1 MASCDLSAWNHNPP
15 VLKSRAA
22 RRRFRLRRTAIL
34 HSQRNTWD
42 LYSAVPF
49 MHSYGQ
55 GPDVQYNAP
64 SQTDAVLSYLSA
76 DAQPFCPEF
85 VKTDL
90 SCDIETARQGDD
102 GKTLQD
108 EEEVFKLNCYG
119 CWEAIP
125 FSVFCQSL
133 HLCQSCFQ
141 AAQPGAA
148 KSQQQNDVRTAGC
161 DVSYTDPE
169 CSKATSFKRTVATEQ
184 HPESADW
191 EFLQRSLQPCI
202 AALRC
207 QFDSNRYSIYM
218 EQQKSLNDIV
228 AARTQAISSVVDD
241 FVLVL
246 TDGMNSERAQNQI
259 KQHEFRIRRL
269 LKQEV
274 HEVFTSIEKA
284 SENSRTTPRVE
295 CVYAEPKIPP
305 SAYFLFISRAKMR
318 WDGESD
324 SLQLFARMA
333 STEWKTMSAEDR
345 KEYEVEAMRRKAAHA
360 EQLSDYKEFGY
371 YRISIT

>member
-1 MASCDLSAWNHNPP
+1 MLPRASSHFLCVMASCDLSAWNHNPP
-15 VLKSRAA
+15 ALKSRAA

-108 EEEVFKLNCYG
+108 EEKVFKLNCYG

-125 FSVFCQSL
+125 FSFFCQSL

-148 KSQQQNDVRTAGC
+148 SKSQQQYDVKTAGC

-191 EFLQRSLQPCI
+191 EF
-202 AALRC
+202 
-207 QFDSNRYSIYM
+207 
-218 EQQKSLNDIV
+218 
-228 AARTQAISSVVDD
+228 
-241 FVLVL
+241 
-246 TDGMNSERAQNQI
+246 
-259 KQHEFRIRRL
+259 
-269 LKQEV
+269 
-274 HEVFTSIEKA
+274 
-284 SENSRTTPRVE
+284 
-295 CVYAEPKIPP
+295 
-305 SAYFLFISRAKMR
+305 
-318 WDGESD
+318 
-324 SLQLFARMA
+324 
-333 STEWKTMSAEDR
+333 
-345 KEYEVEAMRRKAAHA
+345 
-360 EQLSDYKEFGY
+360 
-371 YRISIT
+371 